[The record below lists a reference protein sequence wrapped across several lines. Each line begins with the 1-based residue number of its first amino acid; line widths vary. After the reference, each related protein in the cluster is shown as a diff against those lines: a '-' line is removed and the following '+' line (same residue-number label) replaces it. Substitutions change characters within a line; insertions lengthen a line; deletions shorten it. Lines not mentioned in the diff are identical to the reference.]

1 MNKKRWSALAL
12 GFAALLSLCGCK
24 RDKQP
29 DYSGS
34 WVSFELSRSD
44 SYYNYNFWFKVI
56 CEDDCYLLTGEC
68 IDEEGNTYQT
78 DEGIMLPDSTVKTLR
93 SLNLDDLEELKENK
107 ILDYFVMDAPDNRLL
122 LTDSEG
128 NQQKKS
134 IGSNLSMTIYRELM
148 PIFMENLE

>member
-1 MNKKRWSALAL
+1 
-12 GFAALLSLCGCK
+12 
-24 RDKQP
+24 
-29 DYSGS
+29 
-34 WVSFELSRSD
+34 
-44 SYYNYNFWFKVI
+44 
-56 CEDDCYLLTGEC
+56 
-68 IDEEGNTYQT
+68 
-78 DEGIMLPDSTVKTLR
+78 MLPDSTVKTLR

-134 IGSNLSMTIYRELM
+134 IGSNLSMTIYRELL